1 MPDRFPSLK
10 ALRIFEVAAR
20 RRGFSRAA
28 EELFLTHGAVSHQ
41 IKALEAELGTKLFR
55 RTGRSMLLTE
65 DGERLYRSVHNAL
78 DRIAKGVAAV
88 RADDRPQALNVS
100 APPSLA
106 TWLVPRLADF
116 RRRHPNLEVNL
127 SASVALVDFSR
138 DEVDL
143 AVRFGSGVWPG
154 VTARRLPLANV
165 GYLVVCSPTY
175 RDGRLPVTLQ
185 GLRRCA
191 LIHYPHLSWAEFFK
205 RTGMDVET
213 PIRGLR
219 FNEYPLA
226 MRAAIAGQGIMLANP
241 IMVDAE
247 LADGRLVRVL
257 RNQPSLPQPSAYY
270 IVYPK
275 DRKLPSKARMFSD
288 WLMKYA
294 RESASE

>member
-1 MPDRFPSLK
+1 
-10 ALRIFEVAAR
+10 
-20 RRGFSRAA
+20 
-28 EELFLTHGAVSHQ
+28 LFLTHGAVSHQ
-41 IKALEAELGTKLFR
+41 IKALEADLGTKLFR

-65 DGERLYRSVHNAL
+65 DGGRLYRSVHDAL

-88 RADDRPQALNVS
+88 RADDRPQALTVS

-106 TWLVPRLADF
+106 TWLMPRLADF

-127 SASVALVDFSR
+127 SSSVALVDFNR
-138 DEVDL
+138 DEVDP
-143 AVRFGSGVWPG
+143 AVRFGSGVWSG

-165 GYLVVCSPTY
+165 VYLVICSPTY
-175 RDGRLPVTLQ
+175 RDGRLPVTLR

-205 RTGMDVET
+205 RTGMEVET

-219 FNEYPLA
+219 FSEYPLA
-226 MRAAIAGQGIMLANP
+226 MQAATAGQGVMLANP

-257 RNQPSLPQPSAYY
+257 PNQPFLPQPSAYY

-275 DRKLPSKARMFSD
+275 DRKLPPKVRVFSD

-294 RESASE
+294 REPASE